1 MWSLNGPKIM
11 LIQIFE
17 HTILSLEKVMA
28 NHTNEFDSCIVGV
41 KCGNDCNPRKQ
52 KEKLVQQ
59 LQANFIQGAADKLKG
74 DFNISPT

>member
-1 MWSLNGPKIM
+1 
-11 LIQIFE
+11 
-17 HTILSLEKVMA
+17 MA